1 MSRARIATMR
11 IRLQLQATGGNTTGF
26 EIPDAVVDEL
36 GGGRRPAVVASVP
49 GHTWRTSIA
58 RYGESSWLGV
68 SAANRAAS
76 GLAAG
81 DEVDLGLEL
90 DTAPREITVPAD
102 LGAALAAAPSAQA
115 AFGELSYSNQRRIVE
130 GIEGAKTAPTRE
142 RRVAKAVAD
151 LVG

>member
-1 MSRARIATMR
+1 MR

-26 EIPDAVVDEL
+26 EIPDSVVDEL
-36 GGGRRPAVVASVP
+36 GGGRRPAVTASVP

-58 RYGESSWLGV
+58 RMGDSFWLGV

-81 DEVDLGLEL
+81 DEVDLDVEL

-102 LGAALAAAPSAQA
+102 LVAALAAEPAAQA
-115 AFGELSYSNQRRIVE
+115 AFGALSYSNRRRIVQA
-130 GIEGAKTAPTRE
+130 IEGAKTAPTRE
-142 RRVAKAVAD
+142 RRVVKTVAD
-151 LVG
+151 LLS

>member
-1 MSRARIATMR
+1 MR

-26 EIPDAVVDEL
+26 EIPDSVVDEL
-36 GGGRRPAVVASVP
+36 GGGRRPAVTASAM

-58 RYGESSWLGV
+58 RMGDSFWLGV

-81 DEVDLGLEL
+81 DEVDLDVEL
-90 DTAPREITVPAD
+90 DTAPREVVVPDD
-102 LGAALAAAPSAQA
+102 LAAALAAEPAART
-115 AFGELSYSNQRRIVE
+115 AFGALSYSNQRRIVE
-130 GIEGAKTAPTRE
+130 SIEGAKTAPTRE

-151 LVG
+151 LA